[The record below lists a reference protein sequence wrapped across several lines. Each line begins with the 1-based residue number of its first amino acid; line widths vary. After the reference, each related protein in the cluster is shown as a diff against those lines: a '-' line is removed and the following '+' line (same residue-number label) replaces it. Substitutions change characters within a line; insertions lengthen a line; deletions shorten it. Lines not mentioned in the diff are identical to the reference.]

1 MYYWE
6 LNAPSVYRG
15 ICTHPGSEL
24 TPKAQKHFGVLGKM
38 NSKGECTEPYITTKK
53 PKIELKPPKVG
64 GDK

>member
-1 MYYWE
+1 MFYWE

-15 ICTHPGSEL
+15 ISTHPGSPL
-24 TPKAQKHFGVLGKM
+24 TEKAKKHFGVLGKV

-53 PKIELKPPKVG
+53 PKVKLEAPRG